1 MKSVQKKCGRV
12 TSARLPKRWLAVGAC
27 LIFVSTTVFLF
38 AYTHEQDDANNAPV
52 ATKWCNGNLNNGL
65 PCTNTVNWSMGPTGT
80 NVDTV
85 GGPTIIQ
92 AIQNAF
98 ASWQDASLNGQSL
111 ASLIINQGPP
121 SSKTAPDSQDCV
133 NVVGF
138 TDTNSSDF
146 PTGTIAFTD
155 IATVFGSPP
164 LNYQCAD
171 SSNPSATYTCP
182 LPSCIVD
189 ADIEFNPKDTFSTA
203 PTTPQN
209 DFDLQAI
216 ATHEVGHLLGLDHSG
231 LANAIMFAFGDTG
244 GVPQRNLSVDD
255 AIGIGS
261 VYPSQKFAGVTGTLS
276 GRVTLGGSGLFASHV
291 VVMDATSGTAVTDTL
306 TNMDGSYQ
314 IAVPQGQYHVIA
326 IPLQGIYDLSDFG
339 GWACGYNENAQPCC
353 DPSTSTSC
361 TGNLSNS
368 VNTNF
373 SGKFN

>member
-1 MKSVQKKCGRV
+1 MVQWESQQWPSVHQYRELEHGADRDERGYRRRPNHHPGHSKCLRFL
-12 TSARLPKRWLAVGAC
+12 ARRKFEW
-27 LIFVSTTVFLF
+27 
-38 AYTHEQDDANNAPV
+38 PV
-52 ATKWCNGNLNNGL
+52 AGE
-65 PCTNTVNWSMGPTGT
+65 SDHQSGPAQFE
-80 NVDTV
+80 DR
-85 GGPTIIQ
+85 
-92 AIQNAF
+92 A
-98 ASWQDASLNGQSL
+98 
-111 ASLIINQGPP
+111 
-121 SSKTAPDSQDCV
+121 
-133 NVVGF
+133 GF
-138 TDTNSSDF
+138 PDTNSSDF

-216 ATHEVGHLLGLDHSG
+216 ATHEVGHLLGMDHSG

-361 TGNLSNS
+361 TGNLSNR

>member
-1 MKSVQKKCGRV
+1 MRWRRSSRPVGPSRVQR
-12 TSARLPKRWLAVGAC
+12 RWLALGAC
-27 LIFVSTTVFLF
+27 LIFVSTTVLLL
-38 AYTHEQDDANNAPV
+38 AYTHEQDDVNGPV
-52 ATKWCNGNLNNGL
+52 ATQWCNGNFNNGL
-65 PCTNTVNWSMGPTGT
+65 PCTNTVNWSLGPTGT

-85 GGPTIIQ
+85 GGPTIPQ

-98 ASWQDASLNGQSL
+98 ASWQEASLNGQLL
-111 ASLIINQGPP
+111 ANLVITQGPP
-121 SSKTAPDSQDCV
+121 SSTTAPDSQDCV

-138 TDTNSSDF
+138 TDTNTNDF

-164 LNYQCAD
+164 PLSYQCAH
-171 SSNPSATYTCP
+171 SSDPTHNYKCP
-182 LPSCIVD
+182 LSSCIVD
-189 ADIEFNPKDTFSTA
+189 ADIEFNPKDTFATA

-216 ATHEVGHLLGLDHSG
+216 ATHEAGHLLGMDHSG

-244 GVPQRNLSVDD
+244 GVPQRTLSVDD

-261 VYPSQKFAGVTGTLS
+261 VYPSANFAAVTGTLS
-276 GRVTLGGSGLFASHV
+276 GTVTLGGSGLFASHV
-291 VVMDATSGTAVTDTL
+291 VVMDATSGAAVTDTL
-306 TNMDGSYQ
+306 TNKDGSYQ
-314 IAVPQGQYHVIA
+314 VAVPQGQYHVIA
-326 IPLQGIYDLSDFG
+326 VPLKGIYDLSDFG

-368 VNTNF
+368 MNTNF